1 MSFEGLWDIHIAS
14 PMGEQKARLDLRME
28 GGVLAGTA
36 SSGSDSAPLL
46 KPVLDGDRL
55 RWSQE
60 ITRPMKMTVDFD
72 LTRDGDKLNGKAKA
86 GFFPGMDV
94 RGERVP

>member
-1 MSFEGLWDIHIAS
+1 MKISGGHSQGVGQIHAHN
-14 PMGEQKARLDLRME
+14 A
-28 GGVLAGTA
+28 
-36 SSGSDSAPLL
+36 SGSDSAPLL

-94 RGERVP
+94 VGERVR